1 MIVSIRQLRLNS
13 RVELVPC
20 KGINLTM
27 LPRFRQKNIFLIIGN
42 LLSKTIELMNK
53 LNNID
58 DKVEGC
64 LIQGSLSLILIF
76 ILIRIYFSTIYN
88 VFYISVRQNQKVFQL
103 NWKFND
109 FLQIFLAFFISI
121 VLFSYIYW
129 AVQWRFYRKI
139 NLGLFIVS

>member
-27 LPRFRQKNIFLIIGN
+27 VPRFRQKNIFLIIGN

-103 NWKFND
+103 NLKFND

-121 VLFSYIYW
+121 VLFSYIY
-129 AVQWRFYRKI
+129 
-139 NLGLFIVS
+139 

>member
-13 RVELVPC
+13 RVELVSC

-27 LPRFRQKNIFLIIGN
+27 VPRFRQKNIFLIIGN

>member
-53 LNNID
+53 LNNIE
-58 DKVEGC
+58 DKVEGGV
-64 LIQGSLSLILIF
+64 IKGSLSLILIF

-103 NWKFND
+103 NLKFND
-109 FLQIFLAFFISI
+109 FLQNLPCFFHFNSSI
-121 VLFSYIYW
+121 
-129 AVQWRFYRKI
+129 
-139 NLGLFIVS
+139 

>member
-1 MIVSIRQLRLNS
+1 
-13 RVELVPC
+13 
-20 KGINLTM
+20 
-27 LPRFRQKNIFLIIGN
+27 
-42 LLSKTIELMNK
+42 MNK

-103 NWKFND
+103 N
-109 FLQIFLAFFISI
+109 
-121 VLFSYIYW
+121 
-129 AVQWRFYRKI
+129 
-139 NLGLFIVS
+139 

>member
-1 MIVSIRQLRLNS
+1 MIVSIRQLAAETQFLCRADILQMYK
-13 RVELVPC
+13 LV
-20 KGINLTM
+20 
-27 LPRFRQKNIFLIIGN
+27 PRFRQKNIFLIIGN

-64 LIQGSLSLILIF
+64 VIQGSLSLILILF

-103 NWKFND
+103 NLKFND

-129 AVQWRFYRKI
+129 AVQ
-139 NLGLFIVS
+139 